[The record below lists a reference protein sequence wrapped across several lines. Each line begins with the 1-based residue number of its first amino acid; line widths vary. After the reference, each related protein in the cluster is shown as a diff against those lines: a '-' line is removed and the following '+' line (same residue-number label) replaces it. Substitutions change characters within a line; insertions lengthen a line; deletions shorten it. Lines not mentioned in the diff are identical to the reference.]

1 MFPRTRAHTVR
12 LTNWINKKCRCNRL
26 DLQRLE
32 DRTVPTT
39 YLVVSTGDNIA
50 GTGTSGTL
58 RYCIQGVA
66 FGGGAN
72 TITFD
77 TAGVFAGAATITL
90 GNGVIDFPA
99 NTTLIG
105 DGAGKLAIDGGG
117 NARIFNMTG
126 AAGTTS
132 TISGVTIQNAKGPS
146 GAIGA
151 AIQLGPAN
159 LIINDSV
166 LTGNTGT
173 YGGAIGAPF
182 VTSPPTITLNRDTFS
197 NNAAMEGGA
206 VYLTDGGTVI
216 INGCTFSGNVSS
228 QYGAALYLQ
237 SGVTTISNSTLTGN
251 SAAYAGGAILTE
263 GNTLSIYNSTISGN
277 TAGSGGGGIYGYA
290 TPVGSLSLNS
300 TIIAGNTS
308 GSGGPDISGKAT
320 TGGDYNLVGVADV
333 GGFTLGGTHNLT
345 GTSATALNPMLG
357 PLANNGGP
365 TKTMALAATSPAKD
379 AGNNVLGLTTDQ
391 RGPGFNRV
399 VGTAADIGAFEIQP
413 PPPTVT
419 NLTIDDGTVQRSM
432 IDSLTITFSE
442 AVTFTGAIAN
452 AFSLNRN
459 SAPPPG
465 PGAEQGGVTGLV
477 NLSAVQAGNVVTLTF
492 NNAGPNPI
500 NGVGLPNVVGNSPTM
515 SLPDGRYTLTIDHT
529 QVVGLGG
536 NMASDYVLASAPAP
550 AAPTNIFR
558 LFGDVNGDGTVS
570 ALDFDGAAALIGFRQ
585 VFGGVDHRF
594 DYDGDGSVAASDFTQ
609 FRFRFGGTLP

>member
-1 MFPRTRAHTVR
+1 MQQA
-12 LTNWINKKCRCNRL
+12 
-26 DLQRLE
+26 
-32 DRTVPTT
+32 
-39 YLVVSTGDNIA
+39 
-50 GTGTSGTL
+50 
-58 RYCIQGVA
+58 A
-66 FGGGAN
+66 FAGGAN

-117 NARIFNMTG
+117 TTRMFDVDG

-132 TISGVTIQNAKGPS
+132 TISGVTIQNAKTLS
-146 GAIGA
+146 GVPGA
-151 AIQLGPAN
+151 ALRLEGPVN
-159 LIINDSV
+159 LTINDCV

-173 YGGAIGAPF
+173 GAGGAIG
-182 VTSPPTITLNRDTFS
+182 VGTLTSPPTITLNRDTFS
-197 NNAAMEGGA
+197 NNAAKYGGA
-206 VYLTDGGTVI
+206 FYLPYGTAI
-216 INGCTFSGNVSS
+216 INSCTFSGNVAS
-228 QYGAALYLQ
+228 QFGAALYLQ

-251 SAAYAGGAILTE
+251 SAAYAGGAIATS
-263 GNTLSIYNSTISGN
+263 NYATLSIYNSTISGN
-277 TAGSGGGGIYGYA
+277 TAVGGGGGIYYA
-290 TPVGSLSLNS
+290 TLAFGTPVGSLSLNS

-308 GSGGPDISGKAT
+308 SSGGPDISEKIT
-320 TGGDYNLVGVADV
+320 TGGDYNLVGIADV

-345 GTSATALNPMLG
+345 GTSAAPLNPMLG
-357 PLANNGGP
+357 ALANNGGP
-365 TKTMALAATSPAKD
+365 TQTMALAATSPAKD

-399 VGTAADIGAFEIQP
+399 VGSAADIGAFEIQA

-419 NLTIDDGTVQRSM
+419 NVMIDDGTIQRSM

-452 AFSLNRN
+452 AFSLSRN
-459 SAPPPG
+459 SAPPPD

-500 NGVGLPNVVGNSPTM
+500 NGVGLPNVVGNPPTM

-570 ALDFDGAAALIGFRQ
+570 ALDFDGAAGLIGFRQ
-585 VFGGVDHRF
+585 AFGGTDHRF
-594 DYDGDGSVAASDFTQ
+594 DYSGVGSVTADDFRL
-609 FRFRFGGTLP
+609 FRFHFGGTVP